1 MGQVYL
7 KDRDG
12 LTRGFTIAGNEP
24 TASEQAR
31 ISAAL
36 SGQPIQT
43 DSPKE
48 ESAGLLGNIGAGIGG
63 GWNRMQAGALGL
75 AGLAAQDRQ
84 SGTLFGYTPQQFEQ
98 MRAEQNAE
106 AAEYKD
112 TSGGLGGGTLDYLG
126 YQLGQS
132 LPSTAGGVLG
142 ATVGT
147 MLLPG
152 AGTVGG
158 FAAGSAL
165 AGLASL
171 PQSYNENLETQIDK
185 YGYVKDPHKAFK
197 AAVVQSSLEGV
208 ADRAVLGVSG
218 ILKGAVPGAVKD
230 LVADA
235 TRRGVAK
242 AAKQV
247 GATTL
252 TGVGAEGVTEAVQQ
266 AITRWQAEKPLGDEE
281 AQKEYIENAIVG
293 GILGGAMGG
302 AFGAVGAA
310 VDARETKKYDQIKA
324 DLAEQ
329 DNYGDVRSNILKNR
343 EARTRQA
350 AEALAAEEKL
360 SGPSVPLLEDLRSE
374 GPVGLTGPK
383 TVSRVAQDTVLADAA
398 REGGAASTFGDLPA
412 SNDNFTTEEYV
423 KAVDAMRNEKLVSP
437 DKIKNSM
444 KIGRTKADAIWKT
457 MLERLDAKP
466 AGSAGQ
472 YLTVVGKVTDGKVE
486 DTPSITRRYEARPI
500 EETDIKP
507 YKVIRQGGRQVG
519 PEFKT
524 SEEAFQFADG
534 QKIGDFEVVE
544 TPRAKQY
551 GVYEVTSGVQGQKP
565 TSRFVRAYSSDQE
578 ARDYAQSQN
587 PAFSPETNQV
597 IADNG
602 RVAKVAAKQKEMAGK
617 YQNNVQ
623 ALVDKMVGKGKSVV
637 ELMETLT
644 APTGEGIATGNIIE
658 GEVQP
663 LQNGLIRMRVA
674 AGISDPNLSP
684 DQFQNAINSI
694 AHHEVLHVAK
704 EAGLFTPAEWK
715 ALVKRANTR
724 VRDKSYTYLER
735 AQVRTQGA
743 PMGATLD
750 EEAVAE
756 MVRDYMRD
764 PTAFENAPRSLLRRL
779 LDFVRTLGGYA
790 RDVAAG
796 NNVLGDFASGKL
808 AGRTGNATRQE
819 MYGPYFSSIKIPPFY
834 LKSAKYFEQ
843 IAEKT
848 PDLAY
853 PGQQWIG
860 MLSPNKS
867 GISPEEMKWTGLV
880 DWLKDQKKVPV
891 RDILQYLASN
901 SVNIEERV
909 YGGIS
914 PDEYDRND
922 ELTKRLQGEYRNDF
936 GYTSFKEWLDFQA
949 DSGTG
954 GLREDA
960 NELLRLQE
968 KLLKRPTVHASVTQE
983 GGSDYTEMVF
993 HMPHL
998 EPAFSE
1004 GFHFDGFPNILAFG
1018 RFNTRTLDGKK
1029 VLFIEELQS
1038 DLHQKG
1044 KKQGY
1049 TSKSDLAHEQELNQ
1063 KLEENAREQYAL
1075 SERIRDFDRLSAEE
1089 QSSYDALTNERNQL
1103 LSTLNEFQKI
1113 KTIPDAPLKTNW
1125 SDFVVKR
1132 LVRHAAENGFD
1143 AISWNGEALGV
1154 AQTEQY
1160 ISDRRDYKQV
1170 FNEYTREDGTTGY
1183 KTEIVDYGEIVQ
1195 SQDVT
1200 GIVNFYTKRLAN
1212 DVKKLFNK
1220 QEFGNAVPYLRP
1232 RDEAKA
1238 DLDLENLFPSHED
1251 FDIAMGE
1258 LAGWQ
1263 AGADAFM
1270 EKAYKK
1276 AIQVA
1281 RNQRVFDAQ
1290 AALDKAGVPIGR
1302 MVDDLKEVF
1311 PALEEEMG
1319 DSYNPNMDREGNPN
1333 LERWMLDLTPEIKD
1347 VAVNKGF
1354 SKFSSIQQNP
1364 APDTPEFRQWFKGSK
1379 VVGDDG
1385 KPLVVFHGTM
1395 KDFDRFKGGRG
1406 DAAVGAGFYFTDTPE
1421 DASGNY
1427 ATADGPDPIYKM
1439 QSATDELLYDNDL
1452 EEGVDYFLDD
1462 EGIADIVRRQFADH
1476 EGAVMPVYLSIQKPV
1491 VLEGTKSTKF
1501 TEAEFQAMIDA
1512 AGELENEY
1520 LNVDAKEIA
1529 RDINYIVKNRSYGAQ
1544 FFQREMRGSRG
1555 IISAIDPET
1564 GFEVGNEIIRR
1575 MWEAAGFDG
1584 IIMKDV
1590 KQRWPE
1596 FDNVFEDTTHYIAFL
1611 PTQIKSVNNSGG
1623 FNPNDARVLY
1633 SSVQPTYSAYS
1644 IFGTRAPTR
1653 PPATTLAE
1661 VERRMLYNNIAPTL
1675 DKLIGK
1681 PLSLLGF
1688 DRTATRKLAE
1698 GTVIA
1703 LQDKM
1708 QPLAKLIDRVRL
1720 NGGFISN
1727 ETDTYLRNQLMA
1739 GVVDQM
1745 TEKNDATLYRPITKA
1760 VYNLNVSQTDV
1771 NELLR
1776 AFPSPM
1782 EPVRKILENYTN
1794 PKLAMAELYLYAQ
1807 HAKERNRVM
1816 RARNDQLQGIR
1827 PDQYEHGSGMSD
1839 MDADR
1844 VLNFIASKP
1853 YANQFMDLR
1862 NPNSIRSLYRNI
1874 IKSTNDLRVDG
1885 GLNPDFRTMIN
1896 PATGRVFDE
1905 YQDYAPLRGFLDNNP
1920 DHQDE
1925 LTSAFVRMGKGMKIT
1940 GKEDKA
1946 AAGRQSEASHLIANA
1961 VLQNQEAIIR
1971 SEKNKVGQTFL
1982 AMLNQNMGVT
1992 LPSPTG
1998 IPNTMA
2004 DFAEV
2009 VPLEKIKP
2017 TYDRRS
2023 GVVKMTSSNARQDP
2037 DMMVVKQGGTEIG
2050 IRIKDHRLRAAFLE
2064 GSTLGATGQNALT
2077 KALLRFNRILAAA
2090 RTSLN
2095 PEFLFSNFFR
2105 DLEGA
2110 VLNLS
2115 ELEMKGMQK
2124 TIAKDALP
2132 AVRGVYNSLR
2142 DNNPNNPWRKE
2153 FEEFAAR
2160 GGKTA
2165 FMGVNDLD
2173 ATLARINNE
2182 LMTDPSGKLGAARE
2196 KAKAVFEYI
2205 EHWNDAVENGIRV
2218 STYRHLK
2225 EKLLSM
2231 TPDPTNP
2238 AQIERAKNR
2247 AAFIAKNLTV
2257 NFNMGGTLKPTMNA
2271 WYLFF
2276 NASLQGSAALVNPL
2290 IRSKKVRRFWLA
2302 AIAAGALQ
2310 DIVMSTLSGVGDD
2323 GQKEYDKIPEQT
2335 LETNMIFLNPFAER
2349 GYVKIP
2355 MPYLFNA
2362 AWNSGRAI
2370 MRGLRGGYTMGETAN
2385 SVFGT
2390 VADSVNPWGGGG
2402 SWLNYVAP
2410 TVLDPMVELV
2420 ANKNFM
2426 EAPIAPPAS
2435 PYGAG
2440 DIPAQRYWNNTS
2452 PLYVSVAEWLDTL
2465 TGGDNVFPGG
2475 VSFSPNQYEYVFE
2488 FFGGGA
2494 MSTIVRAWDFVAPE
2508 VVGGAGRGLK
2518 LATGDKDVSA
2528 NDIPF
2533 VRRLVGN
2540 ITTREDLSGYLDKK
2554 ERVLTVRGALR
2565 DALKDGEPERYQ
2577 KIMEE
2582 YPEEY
2587 RLASR
2592 INGMETKRRKIGSQI
2607 KKIREAKN
2615 LTEDQK
2621 KKLVEPLKKQQEA
2634 LVDQANALMGDI

>member
-1 MGQVYL
+1 MAQ
-7 KDRDG
+7 D
-12 LTRGFTIAGNEP
+12 
-24 TASEQAR
+24 
-31 ISAAL
+31 
-36 SGQPIQT
+36 
-43 DSPKE
+43 
-48 ESAGLLGNIGAGIGG
+48 IGARGHLAVSVG
-63 GWNRMQAGALGL
+63 NR
-75 AGLAAQDRQ
+75 
-84 SGTLFGYTPQQFEQ
+84 
-98 MRAEQNAE
+98 
-106 AAEYKD
+106 
-112 TSGGLGGGTLDYLG
+112 
-126 YQLGQS
+126 
-132 LPSTAGGVLG
+132 
-142 ATVGT
+142 
-147 MLLPG
+147 
-152 AGTVGG
+152 
-158 FAAGSAL
+158 
-165 AGLASL
+165 
-171 PQSYNENLETQIDK
+171 
-185 YGYVKDPHKAFK
+185 
-197 AAVVQSSLEGV
+197 
-208 ADRAVLGVSG
+208 
-218 ILKGAVPGAVKD
+218 
-230 LVADA
+230 
-235 TRRGVAK
+235 
-242 AAKQV
+242 
-247 GATTL
+247 
-252 TGVGAEGVTEAVQQ
+252 
-266 AITRWQAEKPLGDEE
+266 
-281 AQKEYIENAIVG
+281 
-293 GILGGAMGG
+293 
-302 AFGAVGAA
+302 
-310 VDARETKKYDQIKA
+310 
-324 DLAEQ
+324 
-329 DNYGDVRSNILKNR
+329 
-343 EARTRQA
+343 
-350 AEALAAEEKL
+350 
-360 SGPSVPLLEDLRSE
+360 
-374 GPVGLTGPK
+374 
-383 TVSRVAQDTVLADAA
+383 
-398 REGGAASTFGDLPA
+398 
-412 SNDNFTTEEYV
+412 
-423 KAVDAMRNEKLVSP
+423 
-437 DKIKNSM
+437 
-444 KIGRTKADAIWKT
+444 
-457 MLERLDAKP
+457 
-466 AGSAGQ
+466 
-472 YLTVVGKVTDGKVE
+472 
-486 DTPSITRRYEARPI
+486 
-500 EETDIKP
+500 
-507 YKVIRQGGRQVG
+507 
-519 PEFKT
+519 
-524 SEEAFQFADG
+524 ADG
-534 QKIGDFEVVE
+534 
-544 TPRAKQY
+544 
-551 GVYEVTSGVQGQKP
+551 
-565 TSRFVRAYSSDQE
+565 VRAYSSDQE

-602 RVAKVAAKQKEMAGK
+602 RVAKIAAKQKEIAGK
-617 YQNNVQ
+617 HQGTIQ
-623 ALVDKMVGKGKSVV
+623 TLVDKMVGKGKTIV

-715 ALVKRANTR
+715 ALEKRANTR

-735 AQVRTQGA
+735 AQVRTRGA
-743 PMGATLD
+743 PMGATLN

-901 SVNIEERV
+901 SVEIDEHFSGQGDDQFSPV
-909 YGGIS
+909 HGSTVQPGGQGYGEVIF
-914 PDEYDRND
+914 R
-922 ELTKRLQGEYRNDF
+922 
-936 GYTSFKEWLDFQA
+936 
-949 DSGTG
+949 
-954 GLREDA
+954 
-960 NELLRLQE
+960 
-968 KLLKRPTVHASVTQE
+968 
-983 GGSDYTEMVF
+983 
-993 HMPHL
+993 MPHL
-998 EPAFSE
+998 EPAFAE
-1004 GFHFDGFPNILAFG
+1004 AFHFDGLTNILAFG
-1018 RFNTRTLDGKK
+1018 RFNERILDGKK

-1044 KKQGY
+1044 KKHGY
-1049 TSKSDLAHEQELNQ
+1049 TSKSDVAYEQELNQ
-1063 KLEENAREQYAL
+1063 KLEENARKQYAL
-1075 SERIRDFDRLSAEE
+1075 SERIRDFDNLSAEE
-1089 QSSYDALTNERNQL
+1089 QSSYYTLTAERNNL
-1103 LSTLNEFQKI
+1103 LKTIEEFQKI

-1125 SDFVVKR
+1125 SDFVIKR

-1160 ISDRRDYKQV
+1160 IADRRDYKQV

-1220 QEFGNAVPYLRP
+1220 QEFGNAIPYLRP

-1270 EKAYKK
+1270 EKAYRK

-1347 VAVNKGF
+1347 VAINKGF

-2182 LMTDPSGKLGAARE
+2182 LMTDPSGKLGNARE